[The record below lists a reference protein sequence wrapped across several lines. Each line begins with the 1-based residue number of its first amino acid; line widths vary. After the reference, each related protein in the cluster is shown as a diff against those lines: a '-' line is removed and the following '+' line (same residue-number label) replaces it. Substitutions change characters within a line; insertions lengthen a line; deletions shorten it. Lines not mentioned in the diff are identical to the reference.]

1 MPEDPTQNSAPRST
15 WGAFP
20 SVLRNAGLG
29 VLKREPEYPAAKAG
43 DARAALDLADRVIT
57 AEFGEAVRSM
67 GSGHTNP
74 VLPIRPQMMDNIRR
88 KHGIQE
94 SEDFAHEQWGYG
106 IEYLTQGKAGHLYKA
121 VSLDALRDRFTA
133 ARDEHRRRMGTSRT
147 GAPLPERLEGAGKN
161 AVTASSLSTQTH
173 LQGPDDIFRPDLSV
187 FQSTPPHQED
197 FTMAFGAHLRPAAP
211 TATTDVSVEEAVTD
225 KPLTEDTLAETPA
238 EDSSAEGTSPDQESR
253 RLQGIQTEEQPMADP
268 DAERMTHMEAFQDV
282 LRDIV
287 ELRTLQGDTQSASR
301 VPLVAKGLL
310 DCRGIKDASLADICD
325 KVIDRAYF
333 KVPQSEHGPGLAS
346 DGNDRW
352 IMTPEN
358 QAAEKSANLETAQMI
373 SDHLEQSGVDLNL
386 VAEQFQILMERAE
399 SESMDD
405 VETTPETPVESS
417 AEVPALVDEPVFD
430 LDQSSDLRTLTDV
443 EYQEIQKKKEGKDP
457 EKDDLDDEKDNALSF
472 DSRDLGAS
480 LVLLSMH
487 MQAARSRKQMART
500 AAAAAA
506 TVAAPPSKQEQA
518 PATSASKDQKGGSV
532 PHARSF
538 SLPHPRLPRLHLPAV
553 TGMDYEAFVRN
564 RRTGQMLATR
574 DALLKMDRLSHLRGK
589 TTDPETLK
597 NIDGKLEKQAKRLLK
612 QGSTAFDQKGLDFL
626 ARGGADPKVI
636 TDTMERM
643 EKWKK
648 QFAPSDDL
656 KNTFGDALG
665 QALEKLA
672 RLIQNVID
680 RVTGRGSAQG
690 SDQARN
696 VAADSSRGP
705 E

>member
-147 GAPLPERLEGAGKN
+147 GAPLPERLEGTGKN

-333 KVPQSEHGPGLAS
+333 KVPQSEHGPGLAP

-352 IMTPEN
+352 VMTPEN

-373 SDHLEQSGVDLNL
+373 SDHLEQSGVDLDL

-405 VETTPETPVESS
+405 VEAAPEAQAESS
-417 AEVPALVDEPVFD
+417 AELPALVDEPVFN
-430 LDQSSDLRTLTDV
+430 LDPSSGLRTLTDV
-443 EYQEIQKKKEGKDP
+443 EYQEIQKKKEEKDP
-457 EKDDLDDEKDNALSF
+457 EKDDLDDDEEDDAPSF

-500 AAAAAA
+500 AAA
-506 TVAAPPSKQEQA
+506 TAAPSVKQEQPSSA
-518 PATSASKDQKGGSV
+518 PKDQKSN
-532 PHARSF
+532 PALQARSF

-564 RRTGQMLATR
+564 RRTGQILATR
-574 DALLKMDRLSHLRGK
+574 DALLKMDRLFHLRGK

-612 QGSTAFDQKGLDFL
+612 QGSAAFDQKGLDFL

-643 EKWKK
+643 EQWKK

-656 KNTFGDALG
+656 KNTLGDALG

-690 SDQARN
+690 SDQTRN
-696 VAADSSRGP
+696 AAADVSRAQ

>member
-1 MPEDPTQNSAPRST
+1 
-15 WGAFP
+15 
-20 SVLRNAGLG
+20 
-29 VLKREPEYPAAKAG
+29 
-43 DARAALDLADRVIT
+43 
-57 AEFGEAVRSM
+57 
-67 GSGHTNP
+67 
-74 VLPIRPQMMDNIRR
+74 
-88 KHGIQE
+88 
-94 SEDFAHEQWGYG
+94 
-106 IEYLTQGKAGHLYKA
+106 
-121 VSLDALRDRFTA
+121 
-133 ARDEHRRRMGTSRT
+133 
-147 GAPLPERLEGAGKN
+147 
-161 AVTASSLSTQTH
+161 
-173 LQGPDDIFRPDLSV
+173 
-187 FQSTPPHQED
+187 
-197 FTMAFGAHLRPAAP
+197 MAFGAHLRPAAP
-211 TATTDVSVEEAVTD
+211 TATTGDPVEEVVTD
-225 KPLTEDTLAETPA
+225 YAPTEDSLAETPA
-238 EDSSAEGTSPDQESR
+238 EAAPIENDPAEGVSVEH
-253 RLQGIQTEEQPMADP
+253 EPMADP
-268 DAERMTHMEAFQDV
+268 DVERMAHMEAFQDV

-301 VPLVAKGLL
+301 VPLVTKGLL

-333 KVPQSEHGPGLAS
+333 KVPQSEHGPGLAP

-352 IMTPEN
+352 VMTPEN

-443 EYQEIQKKKEGKDP
+443 EYQEIQKKKEEKDP
-457 EKDDLDDEKDNALSF
+457 EKDDLDDEEDDAPSF

-500 AAAAAA
+500 AAA
-506 TVAAPPSKQEQA
+506 TAAPSVKQEQ
-518 PATSASKDQKGGSV
+518 PSSASKDQKGN
-532 PHARSF
+532 PALQARSF

-612 QGSTAFDQKGLDFL
+612 QGSAAFDQKGLDFL

-643 EKWKK
+643 EQWKK

-656 KNTFGDALG
+656 KNTLGDALG

-690 SDQARN
+690 SEQVRN
-696 VAADSSRGP
+696 VAADASRGQ